1 MLYAVELAGWVVG
14 AFVTLAL
21 GGYALAAVVKA
32 AVRPVWGAAFGL
44 EEGTLSREVYRGAI
58 RSIPTGLGLV
68 VGSAEWVASL
78 LLDPDAARI
87 FAYWPQ
93 GLTPLAGSVLG
104 LGAGG
109 LSLRIHEA
117 VDSNL
122 DFGFRSLFGAVADRV
137 RGGARP
143 GPTPA
148 VIHNGEPP
156 RSDTLGPEIDE
167 GDA

>member
-14 AFVTLAL
+14 AFVALAL

-32 AVRPVWGAAFGL
+32 GVRPLWAAAFGL
-44 EEGTLSREVYRGAI
+44 DEGTLSREVYRGAI

-87 FAYWPQ
+87 FAYWPE

-117 VDSNL
+117 VGSNL

-148 VIHNGEPP
+148 VIPSKPAP
-156 RSDTLGPEIDE
+156 RPDTLGPEIDE